1 MPGKVKGLLH
11 WCKKV
16 TDGYLGGEV
25 SDMSSSWKNGLAF
38 CAIIHR
44 FRPDLI
50 DYGSLS
56 PEEVFKNNS
65 LAFSIADSEFGIMSL
80 LDPKDMVEM
89 ATPDRMS
96 VATYVSQFYD
106 HFKDEQIIEREV
118 EYKYKPSIITANN
131 GHAENV
137 PENSAKDISDYVIDT
152 NGDKDNGSHEVIHD
166 NSLDSEISTKDLLN
180 SQTEDQGCDFAKST
194 KKDSVSDID
203 EIYKENEILL
213 LKRGD
218 GETIQTERELGY
230 EHNSSVSDQRD
241 SIGTESDKEISLQE
255 ICKCKPDAVLKAA
268 VCAGIAAVAI
278 TAGEETETA
287 GEDTETADNVERLCS
302 DTEPCVKPDTVGYTI
317 ENVQKSAGNDGKIS
331 IPEIQIT
338 LTEECRADEENI
350 VEESVSSEGISPD
363 LETKIKSLHEQS
375 LASSS
380 SESFQS
386 ADYIIVDNDSQP
398 LHSEIYIKEKHETI
412 DNTDQLKLVLNGDN
426 TNTGLTH
433 EHCKSPKAIISSSS
447 ESFTSTSSAITTDS
461 NNSSAIDKTDGK
473 SIETMHHQPPEVENK
488 LAIPDKDSETELL
501 DEEDEEPPALPAVG
515 PPPLPECTKE
525 SAGNQEEIV
534 IQGELEVLHAE
545 PITIVHNE
553 KTEIEV
559 SEISDNK
566 SIMEEAPASEES
578 RVLSNQAEN
587 ALPLNSVQD
596 KNNADVH
603 SDIVL
608 PDQSVYVHEC
618 QLSAQTA
625 SVIECSPDVALSED
639 KTEKTPIC
647 SDYESIV
654 EETERKDERV
664 IHHVTE
670 NTLSEP
676 CGEQSCGENISS
688 NQVDMEVNG
697 NESIIEKDE
706 ISSMNVN
713 QTSLETEL
721 KSPTKAYENSIK
733 EAPHLN
739 IEMQQLSLCEG
750 PKVEGAVEVSPE
762 NQIGKEENCMV
773 ENLQTYTEER
783 DSTKVFKSGLKD
795 GIEDLKQSNQSL
807 PANSKHAIGKS
818 IGETK
823 SVATEG
829 KNYFP
834 QNPVK
839 KDKYADVDINLVKK
853 AKEMSKRMAEKQSE
867 KQYSSISPN
876 EERDIREA
884 KINKDSQPKPV
895 AKEPDAH
902 KEKEEDKKARRME
915 ILRQLQRST
924 RPTKKSLEDPEFDLV
939 ASSSDSSTG
948 FKTKMKMWNR
958 KSSTAQEPD
967 EISLSSGS
975 STPDSTSR
983 KSFSSITSSP
993 VNTPTSP
1000 REEYSNL
1007 QKLTQSLPSKPRPG
1021 SVAEY
1026 VRKLSAASQGR
1037 PSEDNDVKDSAEE
1050 NPSVA
1055 RITKGDLRRSTSDA
1069 SPVFRLSRPSRRSEP
1084 IQLSVKPLVQRYTGI
1099 EENSS
1104 PAPIVSSS
1112 PRKHSQDF
1120 SVSVKPLNEKYDL
1133 SDEDSKQKRNDDKK
1147 ATLERKDSLTRRNP
1161 PKRTVS
1167 ITRPRSRSS
1176 SRERNIWNYDYSSDV
1191 ITSQAVE
1198 KEPTVVRRESF
1209 DVQVRPVSLQLP
1221 KEEKHNDKDQERR
1234 HSLTQ
1239 AISPRKDSKVNISV
1253 QPFSPMNELNQNSTG
1268 MPERK
1273 PELNAS
1279 LAPKWTSKID
1289 TKPSSSKAEPLAITA
1304 KHPGRSVLN
1313 YVQSCM
1319 QQKTAPKSLKEKAA
1333 IFRRPATF
1341 TSSDICKPTISRKD
1355 SIPDSDQRKDS
1366 DWTEKTSSSNEP
1378 HKKDSVSIC
1387 NSIFGSKS
1395 KIKLNKSK
1403 SEESKEVLHRS
1414 SEIVL
1419 EKDISPAVSQTTS
1432 SPVIQDLAQQRL
1444 VPQSEN
1450 DFKFNED
1457 VKDNDIEVKIDN
1469 VEDIK
1474 VVSNT
1479 DSGSDVGIN
1488 VTDKITAG
1496 SLVAD
1501 DKRKRSS
1508 SSPSESSESE
1518 NEKIKPNEEP
1528 SIDPTL
1534 PDQRNASVSLI
1545 SCDEESTVSAM
1556 PLVNTNISVVQSQCS
1571 ESTVNI
1577 PTSDINSKEDEEKIL
1592 KALPTQVCVSKK
1604 SSSSSSDSSSTE
1616 SDHENNP
1623 IILNPGMDL
1632 ILSDQIDSS
1641 ASLGDNENTALKTED
1656 STVSSLPLL
1665 STSIPAVHNQCP
1677 GINPNLHRSDDNIN
1691 VAEKETPRALP
1702 SKVST
1707 KKRKKPSSSSS
1718 DSSSTESDHE
1728 TPQMIQTPSTD
1739 LTMPVQQDMEVSLA
1753 PNDKESLTLEAV
1765 DHFLSAEPVPDQ
1777 RLESGPSKSENM
1789 EVAITQPLNHNVDNS
1804 LDFSETYSSSANFK
1818 DVSDVNNEVL
1828 YHVGEASAVGLENKE
1843 VYLTQSYPSHDA
1855 SIICTDLIGDNMAV
1869 NKSSSENLGSIN
1881 IDTPTRKNQTLL
1893 AVNIHENVTDAK
1905 ITKTKSSDSDSDS
1918 DTSADE
1924 TRQSLQNMST
1934 NSTSST
1940 SSAEIEKPELKEG
1953 LKSIILELEQEIQN
1967 DNQSNVC
1974 LQEEPVNDNNET
1986 VCIAPDTSIYE
1997 VEAGGELCPTD
2008 TLRLNVPIPDDGNCL
2023 EEVSE
2028 KDLFEDFENLVDSLK
2043 KEEEEMELAKELDV
2057 VPEDEIE
2064 EETQVEATVSI
2075 EEAVPCHIG
2084 SYKNSREETTEAYK
2098 PNNSTFDI
2106 DLKEIPVVKNEQEC
2120 EPTSNENS
2128 EKTFSHTEEKA
2139 EFAPE
2144 QSVSENLQ
2152 EVCIP
2157 ADQKILDVVSE
2168 LSNLQV
2174 SPDCDPLN
2182 IDQPKTH
2189 ENDAIKENL
2198 QSSSRSSDSS
2208 KPDIK
2213 DSVKD
2218 NLQSSST
2225 SSTSSSSSSSSSS
2238 KTGSKEIDDDELLR
2252 NVIEDSQP
2260 FRAPLLEE
2268 IIEKKNVGNTPEKEN
2283 ISCSPIA
2290 PCSIDKSEENE
2301 NQSSKEIQEN
2311 ETKNDNNLS
2320 DSKNQVSVIEDN
2332 DQVSI
2337 IEDDDP
2343 IILSAV
2349 ADANNIASPLEV
2361 KVSVFESGIEEPD
2374 RMSPVLFSEEEVLK
2388 QHGFDDVIYETP
2400 ADDPVLF
2407 SALSDAKKEKRKAEV
2422 RKDSSSSSNGHSD
2435 AEDDSVNE
2443 GGKQFVDTNELSKIE
2458 TMVDSSAASHL
2469 EKKHD
2474 VRSDSESPSSK
2485 KTTESQSSLSCEEMK
2500 DLGENNNDLETK
2512 TDEQSA
2518 QSENESE
2525 DGMKYKFK
2533 GKDGNCYLLLDNDP
2547 TSPVAK
2553 TLIAKEKAE
2562 NLKNSSLSSMSDEQ
2576 IQDVIDSINMK
2587 HTEYLP
2593 VSGITVSLKNPDYF
2607 FDQKFD
2613 PFTDEINDLPR
2624 EFVVEDRF
2632 DTFEYKFPKSNQLEK
2647 PTQEPDSEEIS
2658 SQYSEQTNGNK
2669 SCDGQTEV
2677 IQSQGP
2683 VIEADYEQSNKQ
2695 LQSGEIINA
2704 DPVTTAVELT
2714 GVSNMPLKPSEK
2726 SGSENS
2732 TSSSKETAVKK
2743 QRKKKKKHRKHRK
2756 SKDLVILK
2764 DESTSKKMLKSNS
2777 SSSSDSEFD
2786 RKKCS
2791 IKKKTPE
2798 IEKHVSQTVSSKVLS
2813 NDDDVDNK
2821 AIRKDE
2827 PPLLEISYEDTV
2839 ISKSD
2844 IKEKDSSSSESET
2857 NIVTKVK
2864 VKKTPESEIHVPQSI
2879 SVNLLLNDENKTVSR
2894 NEEMLEINNAKQL
2907 INEPDSKIEIIKKK
2921 DSSSS
2926 DSEREVKTEEKEK
2939 KTPEI
2944 KRHLP
2949 QTAGSKVLSDDD
2961 GGETIRSEEPNLLEI
2976 NDEHPLISESDIKIE
2991 LIKEKNRSSSESE
3004 TEVETKKEKVKKKL
3018 DIEIPVPQSISVN
3031 LLSNDD
3037 DKKETRKEEP
3047 SLLDKNNDDLI
3058 VNEPDIKIRNIQEKD
3073 RDSNDSG
3080 ANIETEEKVKTV
3092 GQELKENI
3100 YEDTEILPAHSDD
3113 SDSTS
3118 DSSSSS
3124 VSSESGDE
3132 TDNKLVEV
3140 NTDTITLNETKSIVY
3155 HSDDELKS
3163 TNSVALPSNDRQIT
3177 KDSEGESEIIPEI
3190 HVHETVNYENW
3201 PLNFKE
3207 VEDTKEEIGIDTGEN
3222 EDLKKDEE

>member
-65 LAFSIADSEFGIMSL
+65 LAFSIAYSEFGIMSL

-118 EYKYKPSIITANN
+118 EYKYKPSVITANN
-131 GHAENV
+131 GHAGNV
-137 PENSAKDISDYVIDT
+137 PENSVKDISDYVIDT

-213 LKRGD
+213 LKRGE

-230 EHNSSVSDQRD
+230 EHNSSVSDESD
-241 SIGTESDKEISLQE
+241 SIGTERDKEISLQE

-278 TAGEETETA
+278 TAGE
-287 GEDTETADNVERLCS
+287 DTETADNTERLCS
-302 DTEPCVKPDTVGYTI
+302 DTEPDPVGYTI
-317 ENVQKSAGNDGKIS
+317 ENVQKSAGKIS

-338 LTEECRADEENI
+338 LTEEECERDISRADEENI

-412 DNTDQLKLVLNGDN
+412 DNTDQLKLVLKGDN

-433 EHCKSPKAIISSSS
+433 EHCKSTKVVMSSSS

-473 SIETMHHQPPEVENK
+473 SIETMHQQPLEVENK
-488 LAIPDKDSETELL
+488 LAVPDKDSETELL

-525 SAGNQEEIV
+525 SADNQEEIV

-545 PITIVHNE
+545 PITIVQNE
-553 KTEIEV
+553 KTEDEV

-566 SIMEEAPASEES
+566 GIMEEAPASEES

-596 KNNADVH
+596 ENNADVH
-603 SDIVL
+603 SDVVL

-625 SVIECSPDVALSED
+625 SVIECSPDVGLLED
-639 KTEKTPIC
+639 KTEKTSIYL
-647 SDYESIV
+647 DNESIV
-654 EETERKDERV
+654 DDTQRKDECV

-676 CGEQSCGENISS
+676 CGEQSCGVNICS
-688 NQVDMEVNG
+688 NQVDTEVNG
-697 NESIIEKDE
+697 KNSPDLMQQNESNESIIEKDE
-706 ISSMNVN
+706 ISGMNVD
-713 QTSLETEL
+713 QTSLETGLE
-721 KSPTKAYENSIK
+721 SPTKAYENAIK
-733 EAPHLN
+733 DAPHLN
-739 IEMQQLSLCEG
+739 IEMQQLPLCDG
-750 PKVEGAVEVSPE
+750 PKAEGAVEVSPE
-762 NQIGKEENCMV
+762 NQIGKEENCVV

-783 DSTKVFKSGLKD
+783 DSTKVIKSGLKD
-795 GIEDLKQSNQSL
+795 GIEDLKQSYHSL
-807 PANSKHAIGKS
+807 PANSKHLIDKS
-818 IGETK
+818 EGETK

-834 QNPVK
+834 KNPVK

-867 KQYSSISPN
+867 KQYSSISPDQ
-876 EERDIREA
+876 ERDIREA
-884 KINKDSQPKPV
+884 KINKDSQPKPE
-895 AKEPDAH
+895 AKEPDSH

-924 RPTKKSLEDPEFDLV
+924 RPTKKSLEDPEFDLA

-1050 NPSVA
+1050 NPPVA

-1099 EENSS
+1099 EENTS
-1104 PAPIVSSS
+1104 PAPIASSS

-1147 ATLERKDSLTRRNP
+1147 ATLERKDSLKRRNP

-1221 KEEKHNDKDQERR
+1221 KEEKNNDKDQERR

-1273 PELNAS
+1273 PELKAS

-1289 TKPSSSKAEPLAITA
+1289 NKPSSSKAEPLAITA

-1319 QQKTAPKSLKEKAA
+1319 QQKAAPKSLKEKAA

-1355 SIPDSDQRKDS
+1355 PIPDSDQLKDS
-1366 DWTEKTSSSNEP
+1366 DQTEKTNSSKEP

-1403 SEESKEVLHRS
+1403 SEESKELLPRS
-1414 SEIVL
+1414 SEIEP
-1419 EKDISPAVSQTTS
+1419 EKDISPTVSQTPS
-1432 SPVIQDLAQQRL
+1432 SPVIQDLGQQRL

-1450 DFKFNED
+1450 AIKFNED

-1474 VVSNT
+1474 EVSNT
-1479 DSGSDVGIN
+1479 DSGSDVGVN

-1508 SSPSESSESE
+1508 SSSSESSSSESE
-1518 NEKIKPNEEP
+1518 NEKVKPNEEP

-1534 PDQRNASVSLI
+1534 PGQRDASVSLI
-1545 SCDEESTVSAM
+1545 PCPEESTVSAM

-1604 SSSSSSDSSSTE
+1604 SPSSSDSSSYE
-1616 SDHENNP
+1616 SDHENNL
-1623 IILNPGMDL
+1623 IIPNPGMDL
-1632 ILSDQIDSS
+1632 TLSDQIDSS
-1641 ASLGDNENTALKTED
+1641 ASLGDKENTALKTEGP
-1656 STVSSLPLL
+1656 TVSSVPLL
-1665 STSIPAVHNQCP
+1665 STSISAVHNQCP

-1691 VAEKETPRALP
+1691 EADKETPGALP

-1728 TPQMIQTPSTD
+1728 TPQMIQTPCTD
-1739 LTMPVQQDMEVSLA
+1739 LTVPVQQDVEVSLA
-1753 PNDKESLTLEAV
+1753 HNDKESTTLEAV
-1765 DHFLSAEPVPDQ
+1765 GHFLSAEPVPDQ
-1777 RLESGPSKSENM
+1777 RLESGLSKSENN
-1789 EVAITQPLNHNVDNS
+1789 EVAITQPNLNVDNS

-1818 DVSDVNNEVL
+1818 DVSDVNNEIL

-1843 VYLTQSYPSHDA
+1843 EYLTQSYPSHDA
-1855 SIICTDLIGDNMAV
+1855 STICTDLIGDTTAV
-1869 NKSSSENLGSIN
+1869 NKSPSENLGSIN
-1881 IDTPTRKNQTLL
+1881 IDTPTGKNQTFL
-1893 AVNIHENVTDAK
+1893 AVNILENVTDAK
-1905 ITKTKSSDSDSDS
+1905 ITKSKSSDSDSDS

-1953 LKSIILELEQEIQN
+1953 LKNIILELEQEIQN

-1974 LQEEPVNDNNET
+1974 LQEESVNDNNET
-1986 VCIAPDTSIYE
+1986 VCIAPDTSIDE
-1997 VEAGGELCPTD
+1997 GDAGGELCSTD
-2008 TLRLNVPIPDDGNCL
+2008 TLRLNVLIPDDGNCL

-2028 KDLFEDFENLVDSLK
+2028 KDLFEDFENLVDCLK

-2084 SYKNSREETTEAYK
+2084 SYQNSREETSEAYK

-2106 DLKEIPVVKNEQEC
+2106 DLKEIPVVKNEQES
-2120 EPTSNENS
+2120 EPTSTENS
-2128 EKTFSHTEEKA
+2128 EKTFSHTEVRA
-2139 EFAPE
+2139 EFVPD

-2152 EVCIP
+2152 EICIP
-2157 ADQKILDVVSE
+2157 PDEKTLDMSE
-2168 LSNLQV
+2168 LSNLHV

-2182 IDQPKTH
+2182 IDQHKTH

-2198 QSSSRSSDSS
+2198 QSSSSSSDSS

-2218 NLQSSST
+2218 NLQS

-2268 IIEKKNVGNTPEKEN
+2268 IIEKNNVGNSPEKEN
-2283 ISCSPIA
+2283 ISCSSEPIP
-2290 PCSIDKSEENE
+2290 PCSIDKIEENE
-2301 NQSSKEIQEN
+2301 NQSPKDIQEN
-2311 ETKNDNNLS
+2311 EIENGNDRS
-2320 DSKNQVSVIEDN
+2320 DSKNQVRVIEDN

-2388 QHGFDDVIYETP
+2388 QHCFDDVIYETP

-2422 RKDSSSSSNGHSD
+2422 RKDSSSSSNGHSG
-2435 AEDDSVNE
+2435 AEDDNVNE
-2443 GGKQFVDTNELSKIE
+2443 GGKQSEDTNKLSKFE
-2458 TMVDSSAASHL
+2458 TIVDSSADSHL

-2474 VRSDSESPSSK
+2474 VSSDSESPSSK
-2485 KTTESQSSLSCEEMK
+2485 KSAESQSSLSCEEMNDFGDK
-2500 DLGENNNDLETK
+2500 NNDLETK

-2587 HTEYLP
+2587 HTEYIP

-2632 DTFEYKFPKSNQLEK
+2632 DTFEYKFPKSNQPEK
-2647 PTQEPDSEEIS
+2647 PSQEPDSEETS

-2669 SCDGQTEV
+2669 SCDGQTEI
-2677 IQSQGP
+2677 IQSQEP
-2683 VIEADYEQSNKQ
+2683 VIEADYELTNKQ
-2695 LQSGEIINA
+2695 LQSA

-2714 GVSNMPLKPSEK
+2714 GVSNMPLKSSEK

-2756 SKDLVILK
+2756 SKDLDILK
-2764 DESTSKKMLKSNS
+2764 DAPSKKMPISNR
-2777 SSSSDSEFD
+2777 SSSSDSECD
-2786 RKKCS
+2786 RM
-2791 IKKKTPE
+2791 KTPE
-2798 IEKHVSQTVSSKVLS
+2798 IEKHVSQAVSSKVLP
-2813 NDDDVDNK
+2813 NDDDVERK
-2821 AIRKDE
+2821 VIRKDE
-2827 PPLLEISYEDTV
+2827 PSLLEIRYEDTS
-2839 ISKSD
+2839 ISTSD

-2864 VKKTPESEIHVPQSI
+2864 VEKTPDIKIHVPQSV
-2879 SVNLLLNDENKTVSR
+2879 SVNLLLK
-2894 NEEMLEINNAKQL
+2894 EINNAEQL
-2907 INEPDSKIEIIKKK
+2907 INDPDSKIEIIKKK

-2926 DSEREVKTEEKEK
+2926 DSEREDKTVEKEK
-2939 KTPEI
+2939 KRPEI

-2949 QTAGSKVLSDDD
+2949 QSVGSKVLSDDD
-2961 GGETIRSEEPNLLEI
+2961 GGKAIRVEEPNLLEI

-2991 LIKEKNRSSSESE
+2991 LLKEKNCSSSESE

-3018 DIEIPVPQSISVN
+3018 DIEICVPQSICVN

-3037 DKKETRKEEP
+3037 EKKETRKEVP
-3047 SLLDKNNDDLI
+3047 SLLDKNNDDLL
-3058 VNEPDIKIRNIQEKD
+3058 VNEPDIIIKNKQEKD
-3073 RDSNDSG
+3073 RDSSDSG
-3080 ANIETEEKVKTV
+3080 ANIESEEKVKTV
-3092 GQELKENI
+3092 GQDLIENVLD
-3100 YEDTEILPAHSDD
+3100 DTEILPAHSDD
-3113 SDSTS
+3113 SDSTR

-3124 VSSESGDE
+3124 ESSESSDE

-3140 NTDTITLNETKSIVY
+3140 NTDTITVNETKSIVY

-3163 TNSVALPSNDRQIT
+3163 TNSVALQSNDRQIT

-3207 VEDTKEEIGIDTGEN
+3207 VGDKKEDIGIDTGEN